1 MERLLELQKPISLR
15 LNRAYVGRMVE
26 VLVEKESKKSVR
38 QWAGRTDS
46 NKWVVFDKENARIKD
61 FVDVHIDSS
70 YGVALKGHLVAT
82 PEAYH
87 AVA

>member
-1 MERLLELQKPISLR
+1 M
-15 LNRAYVGRMVE
+15 GRIVE
-26 VLVEKESKKSVR
+26 VLVEKESKKSDR

-46 NKWVVFDKENARIKD
+46 NKWVVFDKECARIKD

-70 YGVALKGHLVAT
+70 YGVALKGHLVA
-82 PEAYH
+82 PSEAYH

>member
-1 MERLLELQKPISLR
+1 MRFNDLEITKCSYWLEKLNVLFLL
-15 LNRAYVGRMVE
+15 
-26 VLVEKESKKSVR
+26 EKESKKSDR

-46 NKWVVFDKENARIKD
+46 NKWVVFDKEGARIKD

-70 YGVALKGHLVAT
+70 YGVALKGHLVA
-82 PEAYH
+82 PSEAYH